1 MKDMLCMVV
10 GVAVLVSGCRSV
22 QTPGRT
28 SVTTVGRPVQSVTQ
42 ASAGLR
48 IEMFDQA
55 GKQVQELPRQQK
67 GSVSIYNED
76 RTGQDN
82 YTFDENGLI
91 VKHQCSYG
99 ANYDKGVWEEAK

>member
-1 MKDMLCMVV
+1 MKSMLWAVV

-28 SVTTVGRPVQSVTQ
+28 SVPAIGRPIQPVIQ
-42 ASAGLR
+42 ASAGLQ

-76 RTGQDN
+76 KTSQDN

-91 VKHQCSYG
+91 VKHRRSSG
-99 ANYDKGVWEEAK
+99 ANYSQGIWEEAK